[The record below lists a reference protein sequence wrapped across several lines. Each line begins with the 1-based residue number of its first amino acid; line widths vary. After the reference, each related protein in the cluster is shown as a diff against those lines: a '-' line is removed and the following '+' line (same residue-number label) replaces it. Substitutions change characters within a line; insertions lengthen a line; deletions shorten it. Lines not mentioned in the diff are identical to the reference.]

1 MEPAMLDLN
10 PETVYFIIDKA
21 REFQIG
27 DEVNMPEEIVDV
39 QDWNR
44 DTFAPYLGD
53 PAFVELK
60 STIEDLEPDQQISLV
75 ALMWVG
81 RGDYS
86 PDEWDKVL
94 ATAAE
99 NWNERTAE
107 YLIGTPLLA
116 DFLEEGL
123 DSLGIGEEEAED

>member
-94 ATAAE
+94 ATAGE